1 MIAGFGIIGF
11 RDPNGIRPVIY
22 GRRKSETADGY
33 DYMFASESVVLDALG
48 FTDHVDVGPGEAVI
62 ITRET
67 ITKRTLVE
75 NVVFSPCLFE
85 YVYFARQD
93 SIIDGI
99 SVYKSRLA
107 MGEALAEQVK
117 THFGDAINIDV
128 IIPVSFKKQTLF
140 HLTLILLTRSIS
152 ALKRFLTLVVLQPSR
167 FLKP

>member
-22 GRRKSETADGY
+22 GRRKSETSKGY

-62 ITRET
+62 ITRES
-67 ITKRTLVE
+67 ITKRTLVDD
-75 NVVFSPCLFE
+75 VIFSPCVFE

-117 THFGDAINIDV
+117 TFFGDEINIDV
-128 IIPVSFKKQTLF
+128 IIPVSNKC
-140 HLTLILLTRSIS
+140 
-152 ALKRFLTLVVLQPSR
+152 KRNHVAPCIGR
-167 FLKP
+167 Y

>member
-11 RDPNGIRPVIY
+11 RDPNGIRPIIY
-22 GRRKSETADGY
+22 GRRKSETAEGF

-62 ITRET
+62 ITRESL
-67 ITKRTLVE
+67 TKRTLVQDLA
-75 NVVFSPCLFE
+75 FSPCLFE

-117 THFGDAINIDV
+117 TFFNGDINDIDV
-128 IIPVSFKKQTLF
+128 IIPVSHCKKY
-140 HLTLILLTRSIS
+140 IYDMSSIGP
-152 ALKRFLTLVVLQPSR
+152 F
-167 FLKP
+167 